1 MERNRASMLG
11 KRRREALTYRSHVAE
26 RPLSRVRH
34 SVRVDG
40 VAVALRN
47 ILKGKILHGGW
58 ICGNLSILRQK
69 HVSKAVAVMGG
80 PLLRAVGEDHGSA
93 ADSEAGGQE

>member
-1 MERNRASMLG
+1 MENDGTRVFR
-11 KRRREALTYRSHVAE
+11 KRRNEFLTYRSHVAE

-47 ILKGKILHGGW
+47 ILKGKIFHEG
-58 ICGNLSILRQK
+58 R
-69 HVSKAVAVMGG
+69 
-80 PLLRAVGEDHGSA
+80 
-93 ADSEAGGQE
+93 